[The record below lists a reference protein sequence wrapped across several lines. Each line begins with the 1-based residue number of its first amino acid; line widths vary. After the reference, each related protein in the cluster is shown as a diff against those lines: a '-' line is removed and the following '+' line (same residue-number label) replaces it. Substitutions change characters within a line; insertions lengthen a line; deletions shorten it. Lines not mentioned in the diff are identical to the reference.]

1 MNKSILPTLPADFRE
16 AIVMPEEVNRYGG
29 GRVAKLRLS
38 KVDFEPIAEKNFNG
52 WFGILNIRTGKDTSR
67 ETTVSRILQSGG
79 IGYIAHMVKN
89 AEARVVK
96 CKFLNAYCS
105 EDKKYVFIKIKHIEG

>member
-1 MNKSILPTLPADFRE
+1 MSKTILPTLPADFSE
-16 AIVMPEEVNRYGG
+16 VIVMPKEVNRYGG
-29 GRVAKLRLS
+29 GRVANLRLS
-38 KVDFEPIAEKNFNG
+38 NVDFKPIAEKNFNG
-52 WFGILNIRTGKDTSR
+52 WFGILNNRTGKGTSR

-79 IGYIAHMVKN
+79 IGYIAQVIQN
-89 AEARVVK
+89 TEARVVK